1 VNNDCVNTIEGAR
14 MKTLHVAAIL
24 IGTLLSGAA
33 RAWISAPAERL
44 GYGDSIGRFANGD
57 LVTTERYMDVY
68 PDPADL
74 GIVRLAGGTGEV
86 LWRHVVSTPGSDA
99 TPKAAVDRD
108 GTVIKLDGADGS
120 ELWNVPVAGPQS
132 VSAFGVDAFG
142 NVVTGG
148 TVSYDVCTFAKL
160 SGSDGHVIWSIV
172 RSGRAVRDIVVDPS
186 GDVLAA
192 SMAGGVFYY
201 TLVSRISGTDGHLIW
216 DIELP
221 HAEPVLEQP
230 TAAALD
236 GSGRL
241 VVAGNAT
248 VYNGSPELTIQPD
261 SDINWWTVAS
271 VDAATGQLLWR
282 TELHGKNR
290 GNPWN
295 SVLGLAVASDGT
307 VYPCGSFGTAS
318 GASIY
323 GLAVAAVDGA
333 TGAERWRYLLG
344 NGGGSLRSSLCNGV
358 AVSPDGSIV
367 AAGRISGKRDN
378 LSNMLITSLRPLDGH
393 AIWEKTITLA
403 PTAGGEG
410 LALTIDEFGRI
421 GVAGYLQQISVGNV
435 PAVVKLNANGTSFSA
450 ASIGMRAQA
459 PIREPH

>member
-1 VNNDCVNTIEGAR
+1 
-14 MKTLHVAAIL
+14 MKKLHVAAIL
-24 IGTLLSGAA
+24 IGALLSGAA

-44 GYGDSIGRFANGD
+44 GYGDSIARFANGD
-57 LVTTERYMDVY
+57 LVTTQRYMDVY

-74 GIVRLAGGTGEV
+74 GIVRLAGGTGEM

-108 GTVIKLDGADGS
+108 GNVIVANLANGTVIKLVGADGS

-142 NVVTGG
+142 DVVTGG

-201 TLVSRISGTDGHLIW
+201 TLVSRISGTDGHSIW

-241 VVAGNAT
+241 VVAGNVA
-248 VYNGSPELTIQPD
+248 VYNGSPKLAIQPD

-282 TELHGKNR
+282 SELHGKNR

-367 AAGRISGKRDN
+367 AAGWVSGKRDN
-378 LSNMLITSLRPLDGH
+378 LTNMLVTSLRPSDGH
-393 AIWEKTITLA
+393 AIWEKTIALA
-403 PTAGGEG
+403 PNASGEG

-421 GVAGYLQQISVGNV
+421 GAAGYLQQISVGNV
-435 PAVVKLNANGTSFSA
+435 PAVVKLNANGTSFSG
-450 ASIGMRAQA
+450 ASIGMRRQTL
-459 PIREPH
+459 IREPH